1 MEIFLSNEFEHLKKA
16 SEFTRNK
23 LSAIREKLD
32 QNLSQSNYADYIT
45 VIATGSYGRGEA
57 SPESDLDLYI
67 IFSKDE
73 SADEAIKNELEAI
86 EKAVAEEVPNS
97 AGDSG
102 TFGSKTV
109 ISFSEMQQN
118 IGGQYD
124 TNESLTRRMLFLL
137 EGTWLFGEDRFYEHQ
152 KKLLSKYIKS
162 SDPDGK
168 ISKFLLNDIIRYYR
182 TVATDFEFKTSERN
196 KEWGL
201 RSIKLRFSRKLLYF
215 GGIIVVA
222 ETSSMRHEEKLQSAA
237 ELFSL
242 PILERI
248 KKISVDNDDKGNVE
262 DIFSIYERFIE
273 KISDETIRHQL
284 QQVEKDQRH
293 ESEELSDLRELG
305 KEFST
310 QLAKWLTKTYPA
322 NHPIHHSLIF

>member
-1 MEIFLSNEFEHLKKA
+1 MEKSLISDYEKLKEA
-16 SEFTRNK
+16 SEYTHEKIEKIRARLESE
-23 LSAIREKLD
+23 LSE
-32 QNLSQSNYADYIT
+32 SSYAPFIT
-45 VIATGSYGRGEA
+45 IIATGSYGRGEA
-57 SPESDLDLYI
+57 SPESDLDLYT

-73 SADEAIKNELEAI
+73 SADEVIKSELETI
-86 EKAVAEEVPNS
+86 EKIIVEEVPNS

-102 TFGSKTV
+102 TFGANAV
-109 ISFSEMQQN
+109 ISFGEMQKN

-137 EGTWLFGEDRFYEHQ
+137 EGTWLFGESNFYEHQ
-152 KKLLSKYIKS
+152 EKLLSKYIKS
-162 SDPDGK
+162 SDPENK

-182 TVATDFEFKTSERN
+182 TLATDFEFKISERN

-222 ETSSMRHEEKLQSAA
+222 ETSNMGHEDKLESVV

-248 KKISVDNDDKGNVE
+248 EKISIDNDVKDEARK
-262 DIFSIYERFIE
+262 IFAIYETFIG
-273 KISDETIRHQL
+273 KISDEKTRTQL
-284 QQVEKDQRH
+284 QLVDKNQRH
-293 ESEELSDLRELG
+293 ESKEFSDLRELG
-305 KEFST
+305 KEFSI
-310 QLAKWLTKTYPA
+310 QLANWLVKTYPEK
-322 NHPIHHSLIF
+322 HPIHHSLIF